1 MTEEDAQVI
10 GLKGL
15 SFLAEDPEIFTGFF
29 QLTGM
34 SAEDIRANASETSTI
49 IGILD
54 YLLSDENLLLSFCSQ
69 EHIAPELP
77 RTARM
82 ILSKEDFY

>member
-1 MTEEDAQVI
+1 MTEEYAQII

-15 SFLAEDPEIFTGFF
+15 AFLAEDAEIFGGFL

-34 SAEDIRANASETSTI
+34 SAEDIHLHASETSTI

-54 YLLSDENLLLSFCSQ
+54 YLLSDESLLLNFCSQ
-69 EHIAPELP
+69 ANIAPELP

-82 ILSKEDFY
+82 VLSREDYY